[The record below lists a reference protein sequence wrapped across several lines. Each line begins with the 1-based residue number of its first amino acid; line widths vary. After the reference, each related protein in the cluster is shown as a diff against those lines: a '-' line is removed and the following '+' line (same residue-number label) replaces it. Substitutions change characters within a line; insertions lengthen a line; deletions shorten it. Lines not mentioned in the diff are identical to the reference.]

1 MNTVYC
7 LSKNI
12 NILGYELQYVNLG
25 FDYQRTFTYIC
36 LDNDMFKKNQKY
48 TVSILLS
55 LYVKYKYNKKK
66 GIKDHLLW
74 INIS

>member
-7 LSKNI
+7 LSKNM

-48 TVSILLS
+48 TVSITITFII
-55 LYVKYKYNKKK
+55 YVKYKYNNKKC
-66 GIKDHLLW
+66 IKDHLL
-74 INIS
+74 

>member
-7 LSKNI
+7 LSKNM

-48 TVSILLS
+48 TVSITITFII
-55 LYVKYKYNKKK
+55 YVKYKYNKKK
-66 GIKDHLLW
+66 ALRTTFYE
-74 INIS
+74 